1 MAALEKIFE
10 GYYANRV
17 DGNNPDPAEMQVLN
31 LKIMESLGYI
41 GVKGSAQENIMEAVS
56 AYGMYAEKTG
66 FMAGFKMAWD
76 LLHDMENIK

>member
-10 GYYANRV
+10 GYYTNRI
-17 DGNNPDPAEMQVLN
+17 DGNNTDPAEMQILN

-76 LLHDMENIK
+76 LLHEMV